1 MARLG
6 TSLRGKRKQNKKIDD
21 KMRKIISV
29 YWNSIKHIHKQI
41 MYDKTYNKDSCK
53 LAGDSC

>member
-1 MARLG
+1 MEKPQNKHFTLHFKPTGTKTKQMARLG

-29 YWNSIKHIHKQI
+29 Y
-41 MYDKTYNKDSCK
+41 
-53 LAGDSC
+53 